1 MKSNKISLAIVAL
14 VCGVYAFGPD
24 PFPIVIDDIIV
35 GLIGAAN
42 VLKLLHGGNNNEPR
56 LHD

>member
-1 MKSNKISLAIVAL
+1 MKANKTSLAIVAL
-14 VCGVYAFGPD
+14 VCGIYVIAPD
-24 PFPIVIDDIIV
+24 PFPVAIDDIIV

-42 VLKLLHGGNNNEPR
+42 VLKLLRGSDNDNPQ